1 MLLCLSGMFSV
12 YNQLPNEKIKQFA
25 KDNFVGMGEGRDS
38 SELLG
43 RHQGKDVSQIYFSQ
57 SKLKHLLAS

>member
-1 MLLCLSGMFSV
+1 M

-43 RHQGKDVSQIYFSQ
+43 RHQGKRCVPDLFFSI
-57 SKLKHLLAS
+57 